1 MRRRKIMDVK
11 RTLQNEKV
19 NVKIAL
25 SALWIA
31 VMFIYVYADIKT
43 LFQPE
48 IPEQII
54 SGIVGGM
61 KINQSFL
68 LAAALL
74 MSIPAI
80 MIILS
85 LTLKPG
91 INRWVNIIVSFLHI
105 LLIIVTRFV
114 PAKIWYYYIYYQSIE
129 AIFHML
135 IIWYAW
141 KWPMQ
146 EKNRVEISQNT

>member
-1 MRRRKIMDVK
+1 MNKSK
-11 RTLQNEKV
+11 TLQNEKI
-19 NVKIAL
+19 NVKIIL
-25 SALWIA
+25 SALWVA

-61 KINQSFL
+61 TINQSFL
-68 LAAALL
+68 FAAAIL
-74 MSIPAI
+74 MSIPTI

-85 LTLKPG
+85 LTLKPS

-105 LLIIVTRFV
+105 ILIIITRFV
-114 PAKIWYYYIYYQSIE
+114 PSKIWYYYIYYQSIE
-129 AIFHML
+129 AIIHFL

-141 KWPMQ
+141 RWPIQ
-146 EKNRVEISQNT
+146 EKQTI

>member
-1 MRRRKIMDVK
+1 MSIKK
-11 RTLQNEKV
+11 ALQND
-19 NVKIAL
+19 KIDIKIKL
-25 SALWIA
+25 SSLWIA

-54 SGIVGGM
+54 SGVVGGM
-61 KINQSFL
+61 TISQGFL
-68 LAAALL
+68 FAAAIL

-85 LTLKPG
+85 LILRPNV
-91 INRWVNIIVSFLHI
+91 NRCLNIIISALHI
-105 LLIIVTRFV
+105 ILIIITRFV
-114 PAKIWYYYIYYQSIE
+114 PSKIWYYYIYYQSIE
-129 AIFHML
+129 AIFHFL

-141 KWPMQ
+141 RWPIQ
-146 EKNRVEISQNT
+146 EKN

>member
-1 MRRRKIMDVK
+1 MNTNK
-11 RTLQNEKV
+11 TLQNDKV
-19 NVKIAL
+19 NVKILL

-48 IPEQII
+48 IPQQII
-54 SGIVGGM
+54 SGIVAGM
-61 KINQSFL
+61 TINQQFL
-68 LAAALL
+68 FAAALL

-85 LTLKPG
+85 LILKPG
-91 INRWVNIIVSFLHI
+91 INRRVNIIVSFLHI
-105 LLIIVTRFV
+105 ILIIITRFV
-114 PAKIWYYYIYYQSIE
+114 PGKIWYYYIYYQSIE
-129 AIFHML
+129 AIFHFL

-141 KWPMQ
+141 RWPTQ
-146 EKNRVEISQNT
+146 EKQ

>member
-1 MRRRKIMDVK
+1 MNAKNVLKND
-11 RTLQNEKV
+11 EV
-19 NVKIAL
+19 NVKVIL

-61 KINQSFL
+61 RINQSFL
-68 LAAALL
+68 FAAALL

-80 MIILS
+80 MIFLS
-85 LTLKPG
+85 LILKPG

-105 LLIIVTRFV
+105 LLIIATRFV
-114 PAKIWYYYIYYQSIE
+114 PAKIWYYYIYYQSME
-129 AIFHML
+129 AIIHML

-141 KWPMQ
+141 KWPTQ
-146 EKNRVEISQNT
+146 EKNRIEISQTT

>member
-1 MRRRKIMDVK
+1 MK
-11 RTLQNEKV
+11 TLQDEKV
-19 NVKIAL
+19 NVKVILA
-25 SALWIA
+25 ALWIA

-54 SGIVGGM
+54 SGIMGGM
-61 KINQSFL
+61 RISQSFL
-68 LAAALL
+68 FAAAIL
-74 MSIPAI
+74 MSVPPV

-91 INRWVNIIVSFLHI
+91 INRWVNIIVSSLHI
-105 LLIIVTRFV
+105 VLIIITRFV

-129 AIFHML
+129 AIIHSI

-141 KWPMQ
+141 RWPVQ
-146 EKNRVEISQNT
+146 DQQ

>member
-1 MRRRKIMDVK
+1 MNSTKV
-11 RTLQNEKV
+11 LQNEKV
-19 NVKIAL
+19 NVKIIL

-48 IPEQII
+48 IPKQII
-54 SGIVGGM
+54 SGIVAGM
-61 KINQSFL
+61 TINQSFL
-68 LAAALL
+68 FAAAIL

-80 MIILS
+80 MILLS
-85 LTLKPG
+85 LILKPS
-91 INRWVNIIVSFLHI
+91 INRWINIIVSFLHI

-129 AIFHML
+129 AIFHSL

-141 KWPMQ
+141 RWPVQ
-146 EKNRVEISQNT
+146 EKQ

>member
-1 MRRRKIMDVK
+1 MNTKK
-11 RTLQNEKV
+11 ALQNEKV
-19 NVKIAL
+19 NVRIIL

-48 IPEQII
+48 IPGQIM
-54 SGIVGGM
+54 SGTVAGM
-61 KINQSFL
+61 KITQGFL
-68 LAAALL
+68 FAAAIL

-85 LTLKPG
+85 LILEPG
-91 INRWVNIIVSFLHI
+91 INRKLNIIVSFLHI
-105 LLIIVTRFV
+105 VLILITRLV
-114 PAKIWYYYIYYQSIE
+114 PGKIWYYYIYYQSIE
-129 AIFHML
+129 AIFHFL

-141 KWPMQ
+141 KWPIQ
-146 EKNRVEISQNT
+146 EKG

>member
-1 MRRRKIMDVK
+1 MNTKK
-11 RTLQNEKV
+11 TLQDDKV
-19 NVKIAL
+19 NVKIILA
-25 SALWIA
+25 ALWVA

-61 KINQSFL
+61 TINQSFL
-68 LAAALL
+68 FAAAIL
-74 MSIPAI
+74 MSIPPI
-80 MIILS
+80 MILLS
-85 LTLKPG
+85 LILKPS
-91 INRWVNIIVSFLHI
+91 INRWLNIIVSFLHI

-114 PAKIWYYYIYYQSIE
+114 PGKIWYYYIYYQSIE
-129 AIFHML
+129 AIFHSL

-141 KWPMQ
+141 RWPVQ
-146 EKNRVEISQNT
+146 EKQ

>member
-1 MRRRKIMDVK
+1 MSTNKI
-11 RTLQNEKV
+11 LQNEQV
-19 NVKIAL
+19 NVKILL

-48 IPEQII
+48 VPEQII
-54 SGIVGGM
+54 SGVVAGM
-61 KINQSFL
+61 TINQSFL
-68 LAAALL
+68 FAAAIL

-85 LTLKPG
+85 LILRPN
-91 INRWVNIIVSFLHI
+91 INRWVNIVVSFL
-105 LLIIVTRFV
+105 LIILIIITRFV
-114 PAKIWYYYIYYQSIE
+114 PGKIWYYYIYYQSIE
-129 AIFHML
+129 AIFHLL

-141 KWPMQ
+141 RWPIQ
-146 EKNRVEISQNT
+146 EES

>member
-1 MRRRKIMDVK
+1 MNTKKI
-11 RTLQNEKV
+11 LQDDKV
-19 NVKIAL
+19 NVKIILA
-25 SALWIA
+25 ALWVA

-61 KINQSFL
+61 TINQSFL
-68 LAAALL
+68 FAAAIL
-74 MSIPAI
+74 MSIPPI

-85 LTLKPG
+85 LILKPS
-91 INRWVNIIVSFLHI
+91 INRLVNIIVSLLHI
-105 LLIIVTRFV
+105 AIIIITRFV
-114 PAKIWYYYIYYQSIE
+114 PGKIWYYYIYYQSIE
-129 AIFHML
+129 AIFHLL

-141 KWPMQ
+141 RWPIQ
-146 EKNRVEISQNT
+146 EKQTI

>member
-1 MRRRKIMDVK
+1 MKTKKSLLD
-11 RTLQNEKV
+11 EKV
-19 NVKIAL
+19 NVKIILA
-25 SALWIA
+25 ALWIA

-61 KINQSFL
+61 TINQSFL
-68 LAAALL
+68 FAAAVL
-74 MSIPAI
+74 MSIPPI

-85 LTLKPG
+85 LILKPS

-105 LLIIVTRFV
+105 ILIIITRFV
-114 PAKIWYYYIYYQSIE
+114 PGKIWYYYIYYQSIE
-129 AIFHML
+129 AIFHTL

-141 KWPMQ
+141 RWPIE
-146 EKNRVEISQNT
+146 EKQ

>member
-1 MRRRKIMDVK
+1 MNTKKI
-11 RTLQNEKV
+11 LQDDKV
-19 NVKIAL
+19 NVKIILA
-25 SALWIA
+25 ALWVA

-61 KINQSFL
+61 TINQTFL
-68 LAAALL
+68 FAAAIL
-74 MSIPAI
+74 MSIPPI
-80 MIILS
+80 MILLS
-85 LTLKPG
+85 LILKPS

-105 LLIIVTRFV
+105 LLIIITRFV
-114 PAKIWYYYIYYQSIE
+114 PSKIWYYYIYYQSIE
-129 AIFHML
+129 AIFHSL

-141 KWPMQ
+141 RWPIQ
-146 EKNRVEISQNT
+146 EKQ

>member
-1 MRRRKIMDVK
+1 MKTRRI
-11 RTLQNEKV
+11 LQNETI
-19 NVKIAL
+19 NVKIIL
-25 SALWIA
+25 SALWVA

-54 SGIVGGM
+54 SGVMGGM
-61 KINQSFL
+61 TISQGFL
-68 LAAALL
+68 FAAAIL
-74 MSIPAI
+74 MSIPPI

-85 LTLKPG
+85 LSLKPN

-105 LLIIVTRFV
+105 ILIIITRFV

-129 AIFHML
+129 AIFHIL

-141 KWPMQ
+141 RWPTQ
-146 EKNRVEISQNT
+146 EKLT

>member
-1 MRRRKIMDVK
+1 MNTKN
-11 RTLQNEKV
+11 TLQDYKV
-19 NVKIAL
+19 NVKIIL

-54 SGIVGGM
+54 SGIMGGM
-61 KINQSFL
+61 TINQSFL
-68 LAAALL
+68 FAAAVL
-74 MSIPAI
+74 MSVPPI
-80 MIILS
+80 MIILT
-85 LTLKPG
+85 LILKPS
-91 INRWVNIIVSFLHI
+91 INRWVNIIVSFL
-105 LLIIVTRFV
+105 LIILIIITRFV

-129 AIFHML
+129 AIIHFL

-141 KWPMQ
+141 RWPIQ
-146 EKNRVEISQNT
+146 EKQ

>member
-1 MRRRKIMDVK
+1 MNKKILLDD
-11 RTLQNEKV
+11 KV
-19 NVKIAL
+19 NVKIILA
-25 SALWIA
+25 ALWIA

-68 LAAALL
+68 FAAAVL
-74 MSIPAI
+74 MSVPPI

-85 LTLKPG
+85 LVLKPG
-91 INRWVNIIVSFLHI
+91 INRWVNIIVSALHI
-105 LLIIVTRFV
+105 ILIIATRFV

-129 AIFHML
+129 AIFHIL
-135 IIWYAW
+135 IIWFAW
-141 KWPMQ
+141 RWPGYSRDS
-146 EKNRVEISQNT
+146 EPLK

>member
-1 MRRRKIMDVK
+1 MNKK
-11 RTLQNEKV
+11 KTLQNEKV
-19 NVKIAL
+19 NVKIIL

-61 KINQSFL
+61 TINQSFL
-68 LAAALL
+68 FAAAIL
-74 MSIPAI
+74 MSIPPI
-80 MIILS
+80 MILLS
-85 LTLKPG
+85 LILKPS

-105 LLIIVTRFV
+105 VLIIVTRFV
-114 PAKIWYYYIYYQSIE
+114 PSKIWYYYIYYQSIE
-129 AIFHML
+129 AIFHLL

-141 KWPMQ
+141 RWPIQ
-146 EKNRVEISQNT
+146 EKTIE

>member
-1 MRRRKIMDVK
+1 MNTKKALQSDKI
-11 RTLQNEKV
+11 
-19 NVKIAL
+19 NVKIKL

-48 IPEQII
+48 SPEQII

-61 KINQSFL
+61 TISQGFL
-68 LAAALL
+68 FAAAIL
-74 MSIPAI
+74 MSIPPI

-85 LTLKPG
+85 LILKPN

-105 LLIIVTRFV
+105 ILIIITRFV
-114 PAKIWYYYIYYQSIE
+114 PGKIWYYYIYYQSIE
-129 AIFHML
+129 AIFHFL

-141 KWPMQ
+141 RWPIK
-146 EKNRVEISQNT
+146 EKQTI

>member
-1 MRRRKIMDVK
+1 METKKTFQDEKVDVK
-11 RTLQNEKV
+11 L
-19 NVKIAL
+19 ILA
-25 SALWIA
+25 ALWIA

-48 IPEQII
+48 IPQQII

-61 KINQSFL
+61 TINQSFL
-68 LAAALL
+68 FAAAIL
-74 MSIPAI
+74 MSIPTI

-85 LTLKPG
+85 LILKPR

-105 LLIIVTRFV
+105 LLIIITRFV
-114 PAKIWYYYIYYQSIE
+114 PSKIWYYYIYYQSIE
-129 AIFHML
+129 AIIHSL

-141 KWPMQ
+141 RWPIQ
-146 EKNRVEISQNT
+146 DEQ

>member
-1 MRRRKIMDVK
+1 MNTRK
-11 RTLQNEKV
+11 TLQNEQV
-19 NVKIAL
+19 NIKIIL

-54 SGIVGGM
+54 SGIVAGM
-61 KINQSFL
+61 TINQSFL
-68 LAAALL
+68 FAAAIL

-80 MIILS
+80 MILLS
-85 LTLKPG
+85 LILKPSL
-91 INRWVNIIVSFLHI
+91 NRRVNIIVSFLHI
-105 LLIIVTRFV
+105 VLIIITRFV
-114 PAKIWYYYIYYQSIE
+114 PGKIWYYYIYYQSIE
-129 AIFHML
+129 AVFHFL

-141 KWPMQ
+141 RWPIQ
-146 EKNRVEISQNT
+146 EKAKE

>member
-1 MRRRKIMDVK
+1 MTNKK
-11 RTLQNEKV
+11 ALQNEKV
-19 NVKIAL
+19 NVKIIL

-54 SGIVGGM
+54 SGVMGGM
-61 KINQSFL
+61 TINQSFL
-68 LAAALL
+68 FAAAVL
-74 MSIPAI
+74 MSIPTI

-85 LTLKPG
+85 LTLKPS

-105 LLIIVTRFV
+105 ILIIITRFV

-129 AIFHML
+129 AIFHIL

-141 KWPMQ
+141 RWPMQ
-146 EKNRVEISQNT
+146 EDN

>member
-1 MRRRKIMDVK
+1 MNAQKTFQDER
-11 RTLQNEKV
+11 V
-19 NVKIAL
+19 NVKILL

-48 IPEQII
+48 IPQQII

-68 LAAALL
+68 FAAALL

-80 MIILS
+80 MILLS

-105 LLIIVTRFV
+105 LLIIATRFV

-141 KWPMQ
+141 KWPIQ
-146 EKNRVEISQNT
+146 EKNGIETSRAA

>member
-1 MRRRKIMDVK
+1 MK
-11 RTLQNEKV
+11 TLQNEKV
-19 NVKIAL
+19 NIKIIL

-54 SGIVGGM
+54 SGIMGGM
-61 KINQSFL
+61 TINQGFL
-68 LAAALL
+68 FAAAVL
-74 MSIPAI
+74 MSVPPI
-80 MIILS
+80 MIILT
-85 LTLKPG
+85 LILKPS
-91 INRWVNIIVSFLHI
+91 ISRWVNIIVSFLHI
-105 LLIIVTRFV
+105 ILIIITRFV

-129 AIFHML
+129 AIIHSL

-141 KWPMQ
+141 RWPIQ
-146 EKNRVEISQNT
+146 DKQ

>member
-1 MRRRKIMDVK
+1 MNTKN
-11 RTLQNEKV
+11 TLQDDKV
-19 NVKIAL
+19 NVKIIL
-25 SALWIA
+25 SALWVA

-54 SGIVGGM
+54 SGIIGGM
-61 KINQSFL
+61 TINQSFL
-68 LAAALL
+68 FAAAIL
-74 MSIPAI
+74 MSIPPI
-80 MIILS
+80 MILLS
-85 LTLKPG
+85 LILKPS

-114 PAKIWYYYIYYQSIE
+114 PAKIWYYYIYYQLIE
-129 AIFHML
+129 AIFHSL

-141 KWPMQ
+141 RWPVQ
-146 EKNRVEISQNT
+146 EKQ